1 MSSALIVITLFFLFS
16 IYLALRAKKGKR
28 MDHEGWSVGGRS
40 YGALLVFLL
49 SAGEIYTTFTF
60 LGGSG
65 WAYGKGPVILYTL
78 AVNAFMGIFLYWV
91 HPRVWRFAK
100 EHNVRT
106 ISDFFGA
113 KYKSQGL
120 ALLISLISIAAMVP
134 LFVLQLKGLG
144 IIVSQA
150 SYGAIPADMAI
161 WIGIIAV
168 TLFVMISGIHGSAWT
183 SALKDVMILVV
194 VVLIGIYIPLHYYG
208 SFGDMFRA
216 IDTASPGFLTFSDKG
231 LNIPWYISTVFLSV
245 IAYFCWP
252 HYMAAVFTA
261 KDENSLK
268 RNSILIP
275 AYSLIMLFAFFVG
288 YAATLQIPHLEGSMV
303 DLSLFEISKST
314 FSPIIV
320 GFIGAAGML
329 TALVPGSMLLLTT
342 SNMLAGVVQ
351 KAFKVSEDK
360 RQSGIYARFMV
371 PVVALV
377 SLYFIFHSNDTLVA
391 IMLLG
396 VNIVAQFFPALLM
409 SFRQHNPMTAA
420 GAIAGIIAGVIFLA
434 VTYVEHIS
442 LSQIFP
448 WLGEGLQFMNI
459 GIAAFV
465 LNIIVATVVSVFISK
480 KSKPQIV

>member
-1 MSSALIVITLFFLFS
+1 MSYALVVITLFFLLS
-16 IYLALRAKKGKR
+16 IYLALRSKKGKT

-65 WAYGKGPVILYTL
+65 WAYGKGPAILYTL

-100 EHNVRT
+100 QNDIRT

-113 KYKSQGL
+113 KYQSQGL
-120 ALLISLISIAAMVP
+120 ALLISLISIVAMVP

-161 WIGIIAV
+161 WIGTIAV

-183 SALKDVMILVV
+183 SALKDLMILIVV
-194 VVLIGIYIPLHYYG
+194 VFIGVYIPLHYYG

-216 IDTASPGFLTFSDKG
+216 IDTASPGFLTFSEQG
-231 LNIPWYISTVFLSV
+231 LNIPWYISTIFLSV
-245 IAYFCWP
+245 VAYFCWP

-261 KDENSLK
+261 KDEKSLK

-288 YAATLQIPHLEGSMV
+288 YAAILQIPHLDGSMV
-303 DLSLFEISKST
+303 DLSLFEIAKTT
-314 FSPIIV
+314 FSPLIV
-320 GFIGAAGML
+320 GLIGAAGML

-351 KAFKVSEDK
+351 KALNVSEEK

-371 PVVALV
+371 PLVALV

-409 SFRQHNPMTAA
+409 SFRKHNPMTAT
-420 GAIAGIIAGVIFLA
+420 GAMAGIIAGVIFLA
-434 VTYVEHIS
+434 VTYIEHIS
-442 LSQIFP
+442 LSQLFP
-448 WLGEGLQFMNI
+448 WLGKGLEFMNI

-465 LNIIVATVVSVFISK
+465 LNIIVATVVSLLIGRK
-480 KSKPQIV
+480 QKAI

>member
-1 MSSALIVITLFFLFS
+1 MSYALVVITLFFLLS
-16 IYLALRAKKGKR
+16 IYLALRSKKGKT

-65 WAYGKGPVILYTL
+65 WAYGKGPAILYTL

-100 EHNVRT
+100 QNDIRT

-113 KYKSQGL
+113 KYQSQGL
-120 ALLISLISIAAMVP
+120 ALLISLISIVAMVP

-183 SALKDVMILVV
+183 SALKDLMILIVV
-194 VVLIGIYIPLHYYG
+194 VFIGVYIPLHYYG

-216 IDTASPGFLTFSDKG
+216 IDTASPGFLTFSEQG
-231 LNIPWYISTVFLSV
+231 LNIPWYISTIFLSV
-245 IAYFCWP
+245 VAYFCWP

-261 KDENSLK
+261 KDEKSLK

-288 YAATLQIPHLEGSMV
+288 YAAILQIPHLDGSMV
-303 DLSLFEISKST
+303 DLSLFEIAKTT
-314 FSPIIV
+314 FSPLIV
-320 GFIGAAGML
+320 GLIGAAGML

-351 KAFKVSEDK
+351 KALNVSEEK

-371 PVVALV
+371 PLVALV

-409 SFRQHNPMTAA
+409 SFRKHNPMTAT
-420 GAIAGIIAGVIFLA
+420 GAMAGIIAGVIFLA
-434 VTYVEHIS
+434 VTYIEHIS
-442 LSQIFP
+442 LSQLFP
-448 WLGEGLQFMNI
+448 WLSKGLEFMNI

-465 LNIIVATVVSVFISK
+465 LNIIVATVVSLLIGRK
-480 KSKPQIV
+480 QKAI

>member
-1 MSSALIVITLFFLFS
+1 MSSALIIITIFFLFS
-16 IYLALRAKKGKR
+16 IYLAIRAKKGKT

-65 WAYGKGPVILYTL
+65 WAYGKGPAILYTL

-100 EHNVRT
+100 DNDVRT
-106 ISDFFGA
+106 ISELFTK
-113 KYKSQGL
+113 KYQSPGL
-120 ALLISLISIAAMVP
+120 GLLISLISIAAMVP

-150 SYGAIPADMAI
+150 SYGAIPADIAI

-183 SALKDVMILVV
+183 SALKDLMILIVV
-194 VVLIGIYIPLHYYG
+194 VFIGIYIPLHYYG
-208 SFGDMFRA
+208 SFGEMFKA
-216 IDTASPGFLTFSDKG
+216 IDTAMPSFLTFSETG
-231 LNIPWYISTVFLSV
+231 LNIPWYISTIFLSV
-245 IAYFCWP
+245 VAYFCWP

-261 KDENSLK
+261 KDEKSLK

-288 YAATLQIPHLEGSMV
+288 YASILQIPHLEGSAV

-314 FSPIIV
+314 FSPIVV

-351 KAFKVSEDK
+351 KAMGVSEEK
-360 RQSGIYARFMV
+360 RQSGVYARFMV

-409 SFRQHNPMTAA
+409 SFKQKNPMTPA
-420 GAIAGIIAGVIFLA
+420 GAICGISAGVLFLA
-434 VTYVEHIS
+434 VTYIEKIS
-442 LSQIFP
+442 LAQLFP
-448 WLGEGLQFMNI
+448 WLGESLSFMNI
-459 GIAAFV
+459 GIAAFI
-465 LNIIVATVVSVFISK
+465 LNIIVAVIISLF
-480 KSKPQIV
+480 SKTK

>member
-1 MSSALIVITLFFLFS
+1 MSYALVVITLFFLLS
-16 IYLALRAKKGKR
+16 IYLALRSKKGKT

-65 WAYGKGPVILYTL
+65 WAYGKGPAILYTL

-100 EHNVRT
+100 QNDIRT

-113 KYKSQGL
+113 KYQSQGL
-120 ALLISLISIAAMVP
+120 ALLISLISIVAMVP

-183 SALKDVMILVV
+183 SALKDLMILIVV
-194 VVLIGIYIPLHYYG
+194 VFIGVYIPLHYYG

-216 IDTASPGFLTFSDKG
+216 IDTASPGFLTFSEQG
-231 LNIPWYISTVFLSV
+231 LNIPWYISTIFLSV
-245 IAYFCWP
+245 VAYFCWP

-261 KDENSLK
+261 KDEKSLK

-288 YAATLQIPHLEGSMV
+288 YAAILQIPHLDGSMV
-303 DLSLFEISKST
+303 DLSLFEIAKTT
-314 FSPIIV
+314 FSPLIV
-320 GFIGAAGML
+320 GLIGAAGML

-351 KAFKVSEDK
+351 KALNVSEEK

-371 PVVALV
+371 PLVALV

-409 SFRQHNPMTAA
+409 SFRKHNPMTAT
-420 GAIAGIIAGVIFLA
+420 GAMAGIIAGVIFLA
-434 VTYVEHIS
+434 VTYIEHIS
-442 LSQIFP
+442 LSQLFP
-448 WLGEGLQFMNI
+448 WLGKGLEFMNI

-465 LNIIVATVVSVFISK
+465 LNIIVATVVLLLMGRKQKAI
-480 KSKPQIV
+480 

>member
-1 MSSALIVITLFFLFS
+1 MSYALVVITLFFLLS
-16 IYLALRAKKGKR
+16 IYLALRSKKGKT

-65 WAYGKGPVILYTL
+65 WAYGKGPAILYTL

-100 EHNVRT
+100 QNDIRT

-113 KYKSQGL
+113 KYQSQGL
-120 ALLISLISIAAMVP
+120 ALLISLISIVAMVP

-150 SYGAIPADMAI
+150 SYGAIPADIAI

-183 SALKDVMILVV
+183 SALKDLMILIVV
-194 VVLIGIYIPLHYYG
+194 VFIGVYIPLHYYG

-216 IDTASPGFLTFSDKG
+216 IDTASPGFLTFSEQG
-231 LNIPWYISTVFLSV
+231 LNIPWYISTIFLSV
-245 IAYFCWP
+245 VAYFCWP

-261 KDENSLK
+261 KDEKSLK

-288 YAATLQIPHLEGSMV
+288 YAAILQIPHLDGSMV
-303 DLSLFEISKST
+303 DLSLFEIAKTT
-314 FSPIIV
+314 FSPLIV
-320 GFIGAAGML
+320 GLIGAAGML

-351 KAFKVSEDK
+351 KALNVSEEK

-371 PVVALV
+371 PLVALV

-409 SFRQHNPMTAA
+409 SFRKHNPMTAT
-420 GAIAGIIAGVIFLA
+420 GAMAGIIAGVIFLA
-434 VTYVEHIS
+434 VTYIEHIS
-442 LSQIFP
+442 LSQLFP
-448 WLGEGLQFMNI
+448 WLGKGLEFMNI

-465 LNIIVATVVSVFISK
+465 LNIIVATVVSLLMCRKQKAI
-480 KSKPQIV
+480 

>member
-1 MSSALIVITLFFLFS
+1 MSYALVVITLFFLLS
-16 IYLALRAKKGKR
+16 IYLALRSKKGKT

-65 WAYGKGPVILYTL
+65 WAYGKGPAILYTL

-100 EHNVRT
+100 QNDIRT

-113 KYKSQGL
+113 KYQSQGL
-120 ALLISLISIAAMVP
+120 ALLISLISIVAMVP

-150 SYGAIPADMAI
+150 SYGTIPADMAI

-183 SALKDVMILVV
+183 SALKDLMILIVV
-194 VVLIGIYIPLHYYG
+194 VFIGVYIPLHYYG

-216 IDTASPGFLTFSDKG
+216 IDTASPGFLTFSEQG
-231 LNIPWYISTVFLSV
+231 LNIPWYISTIFLSV
-245 IAYFCWP
+245 VAYFCWP

-261 KDENSLK
+261 KDEKSLK

-288 YAATLQIPHLEGSMV
+288 YAAILQIPHLDGSMV
-303 DLSLFEISKST
+303 DLSLFEIAKTT
-314 FSPIIV
+314 FSPLIV
-320 GFIGAAGML
+320 GLIGAAGML

-351 KAFKVSEDK
+351 KALNVSEEK

-371 PVVALV
+371 PLVALV

-409 SFRQHNPMTAA
+409 SFRKHNPMTAT
-420 GAIAGIIAGVIFLA
+420 GAMAGIIAGVIFLA
-434 VTYVEHIS
+434 VTYIEHIS
-442 LSQIFP
+442 LSQLFP
-448 WLGEGLQFMNI
+448 WLGKGLEFMNI

-465 LNIIVATVVSVFISK
+465 LNIIVATVVSLLMCRKQKAI
-480 KSKPQIV
+480 

>member
-1 MSSALIVITLFFLFS
+1 MSSALIIIALFFLLS
-16 IYLALRAKKGKR
+16 IYLALRSKKGKV

-65 WAYGKGPVILYTL
+65 WAYGKGPAILYTL

-100 EHNVRT
+100 ENQVRS
-106 ISDFFGA
+106 ISDFFA
-113 KYKSQGL
+113 VKYNSQGL
-120 ALLISLISIAAMVP
+120 GLLISLISIAAMVP

-150 SYGAIPADMAI
+150 SYGAIPSDVAI
-161 WIGIIAV
+161 WIGIVAV

-183 SALKDVMILVV
+183 AALKDLMILL
-194 VVLIGIYIPLHYYG
+194 VVLFIGIYIPLHYYG
-208 SFGDMFRA
+208 GFGEMFSA
-216 IDTASPGFLTFSDKG
+216 IDTASPGFLTFSEKG
-231 LNIPWYISTVFLSV
+231 LNIPWYISTIFLSV

-261 KDENSLK
+261 KDTKSLK

-288 YAATLQIPHLEGSMV
+288 YAAILQIPHLEGSAV

-314 FSPIIV
+314 FSPAVV
-320 GFIGAAGML
+320 GLIGAAGML

-342 SNMLAGVVQ
+342 ANMLGGVLQ
-351 KAFKVSEDK
+351 KAFNVSEKK
-360 RQSGIYARFMV
+360 RQSGIVARYMV
-371 PVVALV
+371 PVVALT
-377 SLYFIFHSNDTLVA
+377 SLYFIFYSNDTLVA

-396 VNIVAQFFPALLM
+396 VNIVAQFFPALIM
-409 SFRQHNPMTAA
+409 SFRKHNPLTAW
-420 GAIAGIIAGVIFLA
+420 GASAGIIAGVILLTF
-434 VTYVEHIS
+434 TYIEHIS
-442 LSQIFP
+442 MSHLVP
-448 WLGEGLQFMNI
+448 WLGYGMDHMNI

-465 LNIIVATVVSVFISK
+465 VNVAVALVVSLFTK
-480 KSKPQIV
+480 KA

>member
-1 MSSALIVITLFFLFS
+1 MSYALVVITLFFLLS
-16 IYLALRAKKGKR
+16 IYLALRSKKGKT

-65 WAYGKGPVILYTL
+65 WAYGKGPAILYTL

-100 EHNVRT
+100 QNDIRT

-113 KYKSQGL
+113 KYQSQGL
-120 ALLISLISIAAMVP
+120 ALLISLISIVAMVP

-183 SALKDVMILVV
+183 SALKDLMILIVV
-194 VVLIGIYIPLHYYG
+194 VFIGVYIPLHYYG

-216 IDTASPGFLTFSDKG
+216 IDTASPGFLTFSAQG
-231 LNIPWYISTVFLSV
+231 LNIPWYISTIFLSV
-245 IAYFCWP
+245 VAYFCWP

-261 KDENSLK
+261 KDEKSLK

-288 YAATLQIPHLEGSMV
+288 YAAILQIPHLDGSMV
-303 DLSLFEISKST
+303 DLSLFEIAKTT
-314 FSPIIV
+314 FSPLIV
-320 GFIGAAGML
+320 GLIGAAGML

-351 KAFKVSEDK
+351 KALNVSEEK

-371 PVVALV
+371 PLVALV

-409 SFRQHNPMTAA
+409 SFRKHNPMTAT
-420 GAIAGIIAGVIFLA
+420 GAMAGIIAGVIFLA
-434 VTYVEHIS
+434 VTYIEHIS
-442 LSQIFP
+442 LSQLFP
-448 WLGEGLQFMNI
+448 WLGKGLEFMNI

-465 LNIIVATVVSVFISK
+465 LNIIVATVVSLLMCRKQKAI
-480 KSKPQIV
+480 

>member
-1 MSSALIVITLFFLFS
+1 MSYALVVITLFFLLS
-16 IYLALRAKKGKR
+16 IYLALRSKKGKT

-65 WAYGKGPVILYTL
+65 WAYGKGPAILYTL

-100 EHNVRT
+100 QNDIRT

-113 KYKSQGL
+113 KYQSQGL
-120 ALLISLISIAAMVP
+120 ALLISLISIVAMVP

-183 SALKDVMILVV
+183 SALKDLMILIVV
-194 VVLIGIYIPLHYYG
+194 VFIGVYIPLHYYG

-216 IDTASPGFLTFSDKG
+216 IDTASPGFLTFSEQG
-231 LNIPWYISTVFLSV
+231 LNIPWYISTIFLSV
-245 IAYFCWP
+245 VAYFCWP

-261 KDENSLK
+261 KDEKSLK

-288 YAATLQIPHLEGSMV
+288 YAAILQIPHLDGSMV
-303 DLSLFEISKST
+303 DLSLFEIAKTT
-314 FSPIIV
+314 FSPLIV
-320 GFIGAAGML
+320 GLIGAAGML

-351 KAFKVSEDK
+351 KALNVSEEK

-371 PVVALV
+371 PLVALV

-409 SFRQHNPMTAA
+409 SFRKHNPMTAT
-420 GAIAGIIAGVIFLA
+420 GAMAGIIAGVIFLA
-434 VTYVEHIS
+434 VTYIEHIS
-442 LSQIFP
+442 LSQLFP
-448 WLGEGLQFMNI
+448 WLGKGLEFMNI

-465 LNIIVATVVSVFISK
+465 LNIIVTTVVSLLMGRKQKAI
-480 KSKPQIV
+480 

>member
-1 MSSALIVITLFFLFS
+1 MSYALVVITLFFLLS
-16 IYLALRAKKGKR
+16 IYLALRSKKGKT

-65 WAYGKGPVILYTL
+65 WAYGKGPAILYTL

-100 EHNVRT
+100 QNDIRT

-113 KYKSQGL
+113 KYQSQGL
-120 ALLISLISIAAMVP
+120 ALLISLISIVAMVP

-183 SALKDVMILVV
+183 SALKDLMILIVV
-194 VVLIGIYIPLHYYG
+194 VFIGVYIPLHYYG

-216 IDTASPGFLTFSDKG
+216 IDTASPGFLTFSEQG
-231 LNIPWYISTVFLSV
+231 LNIPWYISTIFLSV
-245 IAYFCWP
+245 VAYFYWP

-261 KDENSLK
+261 KDEKSLK

-288 YAATLQIPHLEGSMV
+288 YAAILQIPHLDGSMV
-303 DLSLFEISKST
+303 DLSLFEIAKTT
-314 FSPIIV
+314 FSPLIV
-320 GFIGAAGML
+320 GLIGAAGML

-351 KAFKVSEDK
+351 KALNVSEEK

-371 PVVALV
+371 PLVALV

-409 SFRQHNPMTAA
+409 SFRKHNPMTAT
-420 GAIAGIIAGVIFLA
+420 GAMAGIIAGVIFLA
-434 VTYVEHIS
+434 VTYIEHIS
-442 LSQIFP
+442 LSQLFP
-448 WLGEGLQFMNI
+448 WLGKGLEFMNI

-465 LNIIVATVVSVFISK
+465 LNIIVATVVSLLIGRK
-480 KSKPQIV
+480 QKAI

>member
-1 MSSALIVITLFFLFS
+1 MSYALVVITLFFLLS
-16 IYLALRAKKGKR
+16 IYLALRSKKGKT

-65 WAYGKGPVILYTL
+65 WAYGKGPAILYTL

-100 EHNVRT
+100 QNDIRT

-113 KYKSQGL
+113 KYQSQGL
-120 ALLISLISIAAMVP
+120 ALLISLISIVAMVP

-183 SALKDVMILVV
+183 SALKDLMILIVV
-194 VVLIGIYIPLHYYG
+194 VFIGVYIPLHYYG

-216 IDTASPGFLTFSDKG
+216 IDTASPGFLTFSGQG
-231 LNIPWYISTVFLSV
+231 LNIPWYISTIFLSV
-245 IAYFCWP
+245 VAYFCWP

-261 KDENSLK
+261 KDEKSLK

-288 YAATLQIPHLEGSMV
+288 YAAILQIPHLDGSMV
-303 DLSLFEISKST
+303 DLSLFEIAKTT
-314 FSPIIV
+314 FSPLIV
-320 GFIGAAGML
+320 GLIGAAGML

-351 KAFKVSEDK
+351 KALNVSEEK

-371 PVVALV
+371 PLVALV

-409 SFRQHNPMTAA
+409 SFRKHNPMTAT
-420 GAIAGIIAGVIFLA
+420 GAMAGIIAGVIFLA
-434 VTYVEHIS
+434 VTYIEHIS
-442 LSQIFP
+442 LSQLFP
-448 WLGEGLQFMNI
+448 WLGKGLEFMNI

-465 LNIIVATVVSVFISK
+465 LNIIVATVVSLLIGRK
-480 KSKPQIV
+480 QKAI

>member
-1 MSSALIVITLFFLFS
+1 MSYALVVITLFFLLS
-16 IYLALRAKKGKR
+16 IYLALRSKKGKT

-65 WAYGKGPVILYTL
+65 WAYGKGPAILYTL

-100 EHNVRT
+100 QNDIRT

-113 KYKSQGL
+113 KYQSQGL
-120 ALLISLISIAAMVP
+120 ALLISLISIVAMVP

-183 SALKDVMILVV
+183 SALKDLMILIVV
-194 VVLIGIYIPLHYYG
+194 VFIGVYIPLHYYG

-216 IDTASPGFLTFSDKG
+216 IDTASPGFLTFSEQG
-231 LNIPWYISTVFLSV
+231 LNIPWYISTIFLSV
-245 IAYFCWP
+245 VAYFCWP

-261 KDENSLK
+261 KDEKSLK

-288 YAATLQIPHLEGSMV
+288 YAAILQIPHLDGSMV
-303 DLSLFEISKST
+303 DLSLFEIAKIT
-314 FSPIIV
+314 FSPLIV
-320 GFIGAAGML
+320 GLIGAAGML

-351 KAFKVSEDK
+351 KALNVSEEK

-371 PVVALV
+371 PLVALV

-409 SFRQHNPMTAA
+409 SFRKHNPMTAT
-420 GAIAGIIAGVIFLA
+420 GAMAGIIAGVIFLA
-434 VTYVEHIS
+434 VTYIEHIS
-442 LSQIFP
+442 LSQLFP
-448 WLGEGLQFMNI
+448 WLGKGLEFMNI

-465 LNIIVATVVSVFISK
+465 LNIIVATVVSLLMGRKQKAI
-480 KSKPQIV
+480 

>member
-1 MSSALIVITLFFLFS
+1 MSYALVVITLFFLLS
-16 IYLALRAKKGKR
+16 IYLALRSKKGKT

-65 WAYGKGPVILYTL
+65 WAYGKGPAILYTL

-100 EHNVRT
+100 QNDIRT

-113 KYKSQGL
+113 KYQSQGL
-120 ALLISLISIAAMVP
+120 ALLISLISIVAMVP

-183 SALKDVMILVV
+183 SALKDLMILIVV
-194 VVLIGIYIPLHYYG
+194 VFIGVYIPLHYYG

-216 IDTASPGFLTFSDKG
+216 IDTASPGFLIFSEQG
-231 LNIPWYISTVFLSV
+231 LNIPWYISTIFLSV
-245 IAYFCWP
+245 VAYFCWP

-261 KDENSLK
+261 KDEKSLK

-288 YAATLQIPHLEGSMV
+288 YAAILQIPHLDGSMV
-303 DLSLFEISKST
+303 DLSLFEIAKTT
-314 FSPIIV
+314 FSPLIV
-320 GFIGAAGML
+320 GLIGAAGML

-351 KAFKVSEDK
+351 KALNVSEEK

-371 PVVALV
+371 PLVALV

-409 SFRQHNPMTAA
+409 SFRKHNPMTAT
-420 GAIAGIIAGVIFLA
+420 GAMAGIIAGVIFLA
-434 VTYVEHIS
+434 VTYIEHIS
-442 LSQIFP
+442 LSQLFP
-448 WLGEGLQFMNI
+448 WLGKGLEFMNI

-465 LNIIVATVVSVFISK
+465 LNIIVATVVSLLIGRK
-480 KSKPQIV
+480 QKAI

>member
-1 MSSALIVITLFFLFS
+1 MSYALVVITLFFLLS
-16 IYLALRAKKGKR
+16 IYLALRSKKGKT
-28 MDHEGWSVGGRS
+28 MDHEGWPVGGRS

-65 WAYGKGPVILYTL
+65 WAYGKGPAILYTL

-100 EHNVRT
+100 QNDIRT

-113 KYKSQGL
+113 KYQSQGL
-120 ALLISLISIAAMVP
+120 ALLISLISIVAMVP

-183 SALKDVMILVV
+183 SALKDLMILIVV
-194 VVLIGIYIPLHYYG
+194 VFIGVYIPLHYYG

-216 IDTASPGFLTFSDKG
+216 IDTASPGFLTFSEQG
-231 LNIPWYISTVFLSV
+231 LNIPWYISTIFLSV
-245 IAYFCWP
+245 VAYFCWP

-261 KDENSLK
+261 KDEKSLK

-288 YAATLQIPHLEGSMV
+288 YAAILQIPHLDGSMV
-303 DLSLFEISKST
+303 DLSLFEIAKTT
-314 FSPIIV
+314 FSPLIV
-320 GFIGAAGML
+320 GLIGAAGML

-351 KAFKVSEDK
+351 KALNVSEEK

-371 PVVALV
+371 PLVALV

-409 SFRQHNPMTAA
+409 SFRKHNPMTAT
-420 GAIAGIIAGVIFLA
+420 GAMAGIIAGVIFLA
-434 VTYVEHIS
+434 VTYIEHIS
-442 LSQIFP
+442 LSQLFP
-448 WLGEGLQFMNI
+448 WLGKGLEFMNI

-465 LNIIVATVVSVFISK
+465 LNIIVATVVSLLMGRKQKAI
-480 KSKPQIV
+480 

>member
-1 MSSALIVITLFFLFS
+1 MSYALVVITLFFLLS
-16 IYLALRAKKGKR
+16 IYLALRSKKGKT

-65 WAYGKGPVILYTL
+65 WAYGKGPAILYTL

-100 EHNVRT
+100 QNDIRT

-113 KYKSQGL
+113 KYQSQGL
-120 ALLISLISIAAMVP
+120 ALLISLISIVAMVP

-183 SALKDVMILVV
+183 SALKDLMILIVV
-194 VVLIGIYIPLHYYG
+194 VFIGVYIPLHYYG

-216 IDTASPGFLTFSDKG
+216 IDTASPGFLTFSEQG
-231 LNIPWYISTVFLSV
+231 LNIPWYISTIFLSV
-245 IAYFCWP
+245 VAYFCWP

-261 KDENSLK
+261 KDEKSLK

-288 YAATLQIPHLEGSMV
+288 YAAILQIPHLDGSMV
-303 DLSLFEISKST
+303 DLSLFEIAKTT
-314 FSPIIV
+314 FSPLIV
-320 GFIGAAGML
+320 GLIGAAGML

-351 KAFKVSEDK
+351 KALNVSEEK

-371 PVVALV
+371 PLVALV

-409 SFRQHNPMTAA
+409 SFRKHNPMTAT
-420 GAIAGIIAGVIFLA
+420 GAMAGIIAGGIFLA
-434 VTYVEHIS
+434 VTYIEHIS
-442 LSQIFP
+442 LSQLFP
-448 WLGEGLQFMNI
+448 WLGKGLEFMNI

-465 LNIIVATVVSVFISK
+465 LNIIVATVVSLLMGRKQKAI
-480 KSKPQIV
+480 

>member
-1 MSSALIVITLFFLFS
+1 MSYALVVITLFFLLS
-16 IYLALRAKKGKR
+16 IYLALRSKKGKT

-65 WAYGKGPVILYTL
+65 WAYGKGPAILYTL
-78 AVNAFMGIFLYWV
+78 EVNAFMGIFLYWV

-100 EHNVRT
+100 QNDIRT

-113 KYKSQGL
+113 KYQSQGL
-120 ALLISLISIAAMVP
+120 ALLISLISIVAMVP

-183 SALKDVMILVV
+183 SALKDLMILIVV
-194 VVLIGIYIPLHYYG
+194 VFIGVYIPLHYYG

-216 IDTASPGFLTFSDKG
+216 IDTASPGFLTFSEQG
-231 LNIPWYISTVFLSV
+231 LNIPWYISTIFLSV
-245 IAYFCWP
+245 VAYFCWP

-261 KDENSLK
+261 KDEKSLK

-288 YAATLQIPHLEGSMV
+288 YAAILQIPHLDGSMV
-303 DLSLFEISKST
+303 DLSLFEIAKTT
-314 FSPIIV
+314 FSPLIV
-320 GFIGAAGML
+320 GLIGAAGML

-351 KAFKVSEDK
+351 KALNVSEEK

-371 PVVALV
+371 PLVALV

-409 SFRQHNPMTAA
+409 SFRKHNPMTAT
-420 GAIAGIIAGVIFLA
+420 GAMAGIIAGVIFLA
-434 VTYVEHIS
+434 VTYIEHIS
-442 LSQIFP
+442 LSQLFP
-448 WLGEGLQFMNI
+448 WLGKGLEFMNI

-465 LNIIVATVVSVFISK
+465 LNIIVATVVSLLMGRKQKAI
-480 KSKPQIV
+480 

>member
-1 MSSALIVITLFFLFS
+1 MSYALVVITLFFLLS
-16 IYLALRAKKGKR
+16 IYLALRSKKGKT
-28 MDHEGWSVGGRS
+28 MDHEGGSVGGRS

-65 WAYGKGPVILYTL
+65 WAYGKGPAILYTL

-100 EHNVRT
+100 QNDIRT

-113 KYKSQGL
+113 KYQSQGL
-120 ALLISLISIAAMVP
+120 ALLISLISIVAMVP

-183 SALKDVMILVV
+183 SALKDLMILIVV
-194 VVLIGIYIPLHYYG
+194 VFIGVYIPLHYYG

-216 IDTASPGFLTFSDKG
+216 IDTASPGFLTFSEQG
-231 LNIPWYISTVFLSV
+231 LNIPWYISTIFLSV
-245 IAYFCWP
+245 VAYFCWP

-261 KDENSLK
+261 KDEKSLK

-288 YAATLQIPHLEGSMV
+288 YAAILQIPHLDGSMV
-303 DLSLFEISKST
+303 DLSLFEIAKTT
-314 FSPIIV
+314 FSPLIV
-320 GFIGAAGML
+320 GLIGAAGML

-351 KAFKVSEDK
+351 KALNVSEEK

-371 PVVALV
+371 PLVALV

-409 SFRQHNPMTAA
+409 SFRKHNPMTAT
-420 GAIAGIIAGVIFLA
+420 GAMAGIIAGVIFLA
-434 VTYVEHIS
+434 VTYIEHIS
-442 LSQIFP
+442 LSQLFP
-448 WLGEGLQFMNI
+448 WLGKGLEFMNI

-465 LNIIVATVVSVFISK
+465 LNIIVATVVSLLMGRKQKAI
-480 KSKPQIV
+480 

>member
-1 MSSALIVITLFFLFS
+1 MSYALVVITLFFLLS
-16 IYLALRAKKGKR
+16 IYLALRSKKGKT

-65 WAYGKGPVILYTL
+65 WAYGKGPAILYTL

-100 EHNVRT
+100 QNDIRT

-113 KYKSQGL
+113 KYQSQGL
-120 ALLISLISIAAMVP
+120 ALLISLISIVAMVP

-183 SALKDVMILVV
+183 SALKDLMILIVV
-194 VVLIGIYIPLHYYG
+194 VFIGVYIPLHYYG

-216 IDTASPGFLTFSDKG
+216 IDTASPGFLIFSEQG
-231 LNIPWYISTVFLSV
+231 LNIPWYISTIFLSV
-245 IAYFCWP
+245 VAYFCWP

-261 KDENSLK
+261 KDEKSLK

-288 YAATLQIPHLEGSMV
+288 YAAILQIPHLDGSMV
-303 DLSLFEISKST
+303 DLSLFGIAKTT
-314 FSPIIV
+314 FSPLIV
-320 GFIGAAGML
+320 GLIGAAGML

-351 KAFKVSEDK
+351 KALNVSEEK

-371 PVVALV
+371 PLVALV

-409 SFRQHNPMTAA
+409 SFRKHNPMTAT
-420 GAIAGIIAGVIFLA
+420 GAMAGIIAGVIFLA
-434 VTYVEHIS
+434 VTYIEHIS
-442 LSQIFP
+442 LSQLFP
-448 WLGEGLQFMNI
+448 WLGKGLEFMNI

-465 LNIIVATVVSVFISK
+465 LNIIVATVVSLLMCRKQKAI
-480 KSKPQIV
+480 

>member
-1 MSSALIVITLFFLFS
+1 MSYALVVITLFFLLS
-16 IYLALRAKKGKR
+16 IYLALRSKKGKT

-65 WAYGKGPVILYTL
+65 WAYGKGPAILYTL

-100 EHNVRT
+100 QNDIRT

-113 KYKSQGL
+113 KYQSQGL
-120 ALLISLISIAAMVP
+120 ALLISLISIVAMVP

-183 SALKDVMILVV
+183 SALKDLMILIVV
-194 VVLIGIYIPLHYYG
+194 VFIGVYIPLHYYG

-216 IDTASPGFLTFSDKG
+216 IDTASPGFLTFSEQG
-231 LNIPWYISTVFLSV
+231 LNIPWYISTIFLSV
-245 IAYFCWP
+245 VAYFCWP

-261 KDENSLK
+261 KDEKSLK

-288 YAATLQIPHLEGSMV
+288 YAAILQIPHLDGSMV
-303 DLSLFEISKST
+303 DLSLFEIAKTT
-314 FSPIIV
+314 FSPLIV
-320 GFIGAAGML
+320 GLIGAAGML

-351 KAFKVSEDK
+351 KALNVSEEK

-371 PVVALV
+371 PLVALV

-409 SFRQHNPMTAA
+409 SFRKHNPMTAT
-420 GAIAGIIAGVIFLA
+420 GAMAGIIAGVIFLA
-434 VTYVEHIS
+434 VTYIEHIS
-442 LSQIFP
+442 LSQLFP
-448 WLGEGLQFMNI
+448 WLGKGLEFMNI
-459 GIAAFV
+459 GIAVFV
-465 LNIIVATVVSVFISK
+465 LNIIVATVVSLLMGRKQKAI
-480 KSKPQIV
+480 

>member
-1 MSSALIVITLFFLFS
+1 MSSALVVITLFFLFS
-16 IYLALRAKKGKR
+16 IYLALRAKKGKT

-65 WAYGKGPVILYTL
+65 WAYGKGPAILYTL

-100 EHNVRT
+100 ENDIRT

-113 KYKSQGL
+113 KYHSQGL
-120 ALLISLISIAAMVP
+120 ALLVSLISIAAMVP

-183 SALKDVMILVV
+183 SALKDLMILL
-194 VVLIGIYIPLHYYG
+194 VVLFIGIYIPLHYYG

-216 IDTASPGFLTFSDKG
+216 IDTASPGFLTFSEKG
-231 LNIPWYISTVFLSV
+231 LNIPWYISTIFLSV
-245 IAYFCWP
+245 VAYFCWP

-261 KDENSLK
+261 KNEKSLK

-288 YAATLQIPHLEGSMV
+288 YAAILQIPHLDGSQV
-303 DLSLFEISKST
+303 DLSLFEISKAT
-314 FSPIIV
+314 FSPVIV
-320 GFIGAAGML
+320 GLIGAAGML

-351 KAFKVSEDK
+351 KALNVSEEK

-371 PVVALV
+371 PLVALV

-409 SFRQHNPMTAA
+409 SFRKYNPMSAA
-420 GAIAGIIAGVIFLA
+420 GAIAGIIAGVLFLA
-434 VTYVEHIS
+434 ITYIEHIS
-442 LSQIFP
+442 LSQLFP
-448 WLGEGLQFMNI
+448 WLSEGLEFMNI
-459 GIAAFV
+459 GIAAFI
-465 LNIIVATVVSVFISK
+465 LNILVATIVSLFTVK
-480 KSKPQIV
+480 K

>member
-1 MSSALIVITLFFLFS
+1 MSYALVVITLFFLLS
-16 IYLALRAKKGKR
+16 IYLALRSKKGKT

-65 WAYGKGPVILYTL
+65 WAYGKGPAILYTL

-100 EHNVRT
+100 QNDIRT

-113 KYKSQGL
+113 KYQSQGL
-120 ALLISLISIAAMVP
+120 ALLISLISIVAMVP

-183 SALKDVMILVV
+183 SALKDLMILIVV
-194 VVLIGIYIPLHYYG
+194 VFIGVYIPLHYYG

-216 IDTASPGFLTFSDKG
+216 IDTASPGFLIFSEQG
-231 LNIPWYISTVFLSV
+231 LNIPWYISTIFLSV
-245 IAYFCWP
+245 VAYFCWP

-261 KDENSLK
+261 KDEKSLK

-288 YAATLQIPHLEGSMV
+288 YAAILQIPHLDGSMV
-303 DLSLFEISKST
+303 DLSLFEIAKTT
-314 FSPIIV
+314 FSPLIV
-320 GFIGAAGML
+320 GLIGAAGML

-351 KAFKVSEDK
+351 KALNVSEEK

-371 PVVALV
+371 PLVALV

-409 SFRQHNPMTAA
+409 SFRKHNPMTAT
-420 GAIAGIIAGVIFLA
+420 GAMAGIIAGVIFLA
-434 VTYVEHIS
+434 VTYIEHIS
-442 LSQIFP
+442 LSQLFP
-448 WLGEGLQFMNI
+448 WLGKGLEFMNI

-465 LNIIVATVVSVFISK
+465 LNIIVATVVSLLMCRKQKAI
-480 KSKPQIV
+480 